1 MLCCTLLTGCESEDV
16 FGKTGQYVLKLGE
29 DVFNTGHQGVFGG
42 EEGTDPQSNEETH
55 IFQNYDVKKVE
66 KAPKDEKVAYN
77 FTGPEN
83 AGITP
88 SQAPAASTIQPIAP
102 ASNVNPTSTIVI
114 TAGHCSVSQKSL
126 ECPAKQCYKVLIE
139 LLLKKTTAYDPGNA
153 SKRGKVAISPTSQDA
168 LIKDLYKAWKGEGVE
183 SGASGAKKAASLL
196 IAMGAIK
203 GKNGNY
209 TSLAYGEKALDYYK
223 KYGKKAEL
231 LIKLINKGKDKYSS
245 ISNWISSNNMET
257 NRNASVRTKLEG
269 SGVLLKRRCFEGT
282 SSGKYVE
289 YQATYAIAKALQKKL
304 SSKGYNVK
312 MGRTSRDTTKMED
325 GSYFSNR
332 NIAEY
337 GNKQKAI
344 IHFVIHWDSATDEKE
359 NGMLLEIGNKLP
371 QNKVNLEIGKRVA
384 KAMEAY
390 AKKPLVHIPFRKVKP
405 VDELTTLN
413 WATVPTVIVECG
425 WFDKEYD
432 REYKG
437 DAKKWVDDHWKVFKA
452 GIEAGK
458 KGN

>member
-153 SKRGKVAISPTSQDA
+153 SKKGKVAISPTSQDA

-231 LIKLINKGKDKYSS
+231 LIRLINKGKDKYSS
-245 ISNWISSNNMET
+245 ISNWISSNNMTANENT
-257 NRNASVRTKLEG
+257 SVRTKLEG
-269 SGVLLKRRCFEGT
+269 SGVLLKRRCFEGC

-304 SSKGYNVK
+304 SSEGYNVK

-344 IHFVIHWDSATDEKE
+344 IHFVIHWNDTPK
-359 NGMLLEIGNKLP
+359 MLFELGGDLTTH
-371 QNKVNLEIGKRVA
+371 KVNLEISKRVA
-384 KAMEAY
+384 NAMKKKAGNEA
-390 AKKPLVHIPFRKVKP
+390 KDVTTTTQ
-405 VDELTTLN
+405 LTTLN
-413 WATVPTVIVECG
+413 WATVPTLIVECG
-425 WFDKEYD
+425 SLKSDYD
-432 REYKG
+432 QTYHG
-437 DAKKWVDDHWKVFKA
+437 DAKKWVNDHWKVFKA

>member
-1 MLCCTLLTGCESEDV
+1 MLCCTLLTGCEAEDV
-16 FGKTGQYVLKLGE
+16 FGKTGQYALKLGE

-139 LLLKKTTAYDPGNA
+139 LLLKKTTAYDPGDA
-153 SKRGKVAISPTSQDA
+153 SKKGKVAISPTSQDA

-245 ISNWISSNNMET
+245 ISNWISSNNMVA
-257 NRNASVRTKLEG
+257 NSNASVRTKLRG
-269 SGVLLKRRCFEGT
+269 SGVLLKRRCFEGC

-344 IHFVIHWDSATDEKE
+344 VHFVIHWNDSPK
-359 NGMLLEIGNKLP
+359 MLFEVGGDLTTH
-371 QNKVNLEIGKRVA
+371 KVNLEISKRVA
-384 KAMEAY
+384 DAMKKKAGNK
-390 AKKPLVHIPFRKVKP
+390 AKDVTTTTQ
-405 VDELTTLN
+405 LTTLN
-413 WATVPTVIVECG
+413 WATVPTLIVECG
-425 WFDKEYD
+425 SLQSEYD
-432 REYKG
+432 QTYHG